1 MRIHIR
7 SRYILAV
14 LGAAGL
20 AAGQAAAQS
29 PLTLDEAIARAL
41 KQNPSTRAAAAAS
54 QEASER
60 ARQARAG
67 WMPRLDVTE
76 TWQRGNQPVFVFG
89 SILAQRSFTQANFAI
104 DALNHPDPVSNFR
117 TGISVE
123 QLVFDG
129 ARTRSANRSAA
140 IGEQIANAGSRE
152 TASSLRLGATSA
164 FGEVLMAQ
172 GNRAAAAAALE
183 SAEEDVRRAERRR
196 DAGLATEADVLAVK
210 VHLAQI
216 RERQISAA
224 SRETVA
230 RLKLN
235 EVMGEP
241 LDARFELRVPAVAAI
256 APTTAVADLE
266 AEALANRPD
275 VIRAGAQ
282 ERLARES
289 VTAAKSVF
297 YPQAAVQGVYE
308 FNGGTFADRVSAWTV
323 GAVIRWNL
331 FGGFADSAKLGEA
344 KAATERA
351 SAERHR
357 QEAAARVDVRAA
369 LARLDEARA
378 RLEVGRLAV
387 AQAKESHRI
396 VRDRFDAGL
405 APVNDLLRSSTAM
418 LDAESNQTGAA
429 VDVLI
434 SAALLER
441 ALGR

>member
-1 MRIHIR
+1 MRIHTR
-7 SRYILAV
+7 SRGLFAV
-14 LGAAGL
+14 LAAAGL

-29 PLTLDEAIARAL
+29 PLTLDDAVGRAL
-41 KQNPSTRAAAAAS
+41 KQNPATRGAEAARR
-54 QEASER
+54 EASER

-67 WMPRLDVTE
+67 WLPRLDLTE

-89 SILAQRSFTQANFAI
+89 SILAQRSFTEANFAV

-129 ARTRSANRSAA
+129 VRTLSANRSAA
-140 IGEQIANAGSRE
+140 IGEEIADAGSRE
-152 TASSLRLGATSA
+152 TASALRLGVTRA

-172 GNRAAAAAALE
+172 ANRAAAAAALE

-216 RERQISAA
+216 RERQISAT

-230 RLKLN
+230 RLQLN
-235 EVMGEP
+235 ELMGEP
-241 LDARFELRVPAVAAI
+241 LDLRFELQAPPPAQM
-256 APTTAVADLE
+256 APPPVADLE
-266 AEALANRPD
+266 AQALANRPD
-275 VIRAGAQ
+275 VARAAAQ
-282 ERLARES
+282 ERLAREGI
-289 VTAAKSVF
+289 TAARSGF

-308 FNGGTFADRVSAWTV
+308 FNGGTFSDRASAWTI
-323 GAVIRWNL
+323 GAVFRWNL

-344 KAATERA
+344 KAAADRA
-351 SAERHR
+351 RADRER

-369 LARLDEARA
+369 VARLEEARA
-378 RLEVGRLAV
+378 RAEVGRLAV
-387 AQAKESHRI
+387 AQAKESQRI

-405 APVNDLLRSSTAM
+405 APVNDLLRSAM
-418 LDAESNQTGAA
+418 AVLDADAHQTAA
-429 VDVLI
+429 AIDVLV

-441 ALGR
+441 ARGR

>member
-1 MRIHIR
+1 MRIHSR

-41 KQNPSTRAAAAAS
+41 KQNPSIRAAAAAS

-140 IGEQIANAGSRE
+140 IGEEIADAGSRE
-152 TASSLRLGATSA
+152 TVSSLRLGATSA

-241 LDARFELRVPAVAAI
+241 LDARFELQVPAAPAV

-275 VIRAGAQ
+275 VIRAAAQ

-351 SAERHR
+351 SADRQR
-357 QEAAARVDVRAA
+357 QEASARVDVRAA

>member
-1 MRIHIR
+1 MRIHTR
-7 SRYILAV
+7 SRHAIAV
-14 LGAAGL
+14 LAAAVL

-41 KQNPSTRAAAAAS
+41 KQNPATRSADAAQS
-54 QEASER
+54 EASER

-89 SILAQRSFTQANFAI
+89 SILAQRSFTEANFAI
-104 DALNHPDPVSNFR
+104 PALNHPDPVSNFR

-123 QLVFDG
+123 QPVFDG
-129 ARTRSANRSAA
+129 FRTRSANRSAA
-140 IGEQIANAGSRE
+140 IGQELADAGSRD
-152 TASSLRLGATSA
+152 ADASLRLGATQA
-164 FGEVLMAQ
+164 FGEVLLAQ
-172 GNRAAAAAALE
+172 ASRAAASAALD

-224 SRETVA
+224 SREAVA
-230 RLKLN
+230 RLHLN
-235 EVMGEP
+235 DVMGEP
-241 LDARFELRVPAVAAI
+241 LDSRFELQAPAAVGTAATP
-256 APTTAVADLE
+256 ALADLD

-275 VIRAGAQ
+275 VIRAAAQ
-282 ERLARES
+282 ERLAQES
-289 VTAAKSVF
+289 IAAAKSAF

-308 FNGGTFADRVSAWTV
+308 FNGGTFADRVSSWTV

-344 KAATERA
+344 KAAAARA
-351 SAERHR
+351 HADRQR
-357 QEAAARVDVRAA
+357 QESAARVDVRAA
-369 LARLDEARA
+369 LARLEDARA
-378 RLEVGRLAV
+378 RVEVGRLAV
-387 AQAKESHRI
+387 AQARESHRI

-429 VDVLI
+429 IDALV
-434 SAALLER
+434 SAAMLER

>member
-1 MRIHIR
+1 MHTR
-7 SRYILAV
+7 SRYVIAV
-14 LGAAGL
+14 LAAAGF

-41 KQNPSTRAAAAAS
+41 KQNPATRGADAA
-54 QEASER
+54 QREASER

-89 SILAQRSFTQANFAI
+89 SILAQRSFTEANFAI
-104 DALNHPDPVSNFR
+104 PALNHPDPVSNFR

-123 QLVFDG
+123 QSVFDG
-129 ARTRSANRSAA
+129 LRTRSANRSAA
-140 IGEQIANAGSRE
+140 IGKELADAGSRD
-152 TASSLRLGATSA
+152 ADSSLRLGATRA
-164 FGEVLMAQ
+164 FGEVLLAQ
-172 GNRAAAAAALE
+172 ANRAAAAAALE

-230 RLKLN
+230 RLQLN

-241 LDARFELRVPAVAAI
+241 LDSRFELQAPAAAG
-256 APTTAVADLE
+256 AAATPALADLD

-275 VIRAGAQ
+275 VIRAAAQ
-282 ERLARES
+282 ERLAVES
-289 VTAAKSVF
+289 ITAAKSVF
-297 YPQAAVQGVYE
+297 YPQAALQGVYE
-308 FNGGTFADRVSAWTV
+308 FNGGTFSDRASAWTV

-351 SAERHR
+351 RADRQR
-357 QEAAARVDVRAA
+357 QEAAARVDVRSA
-369 LARLDEARA
+369 LARLEEARA
-378 RLEVGRLAV
+378 RVEVGRLAV

-405 APVNDLLRSSTAM
+405 APVNDLLRSSMAVLEADSHQTA
-418 LDAESNQTGAA
+418 AA
-429 VDVLI
+429 IDVLI

-441 ALGR
+441 ARGR

>member
-1 MRIHIR
+1 MRIHTR
-7 SRYILAV
+7 SRYVVAV
-14 LGAAGL
+14 LAA
-20 AAGQAAAQS
+20 AAFSAGQAAAQS
-29 PLTLDEAIARAL
+29 PLTLDDAVARAL
-41 KQNPSTRAAAAAS
+41 KQNPAARGAEAA
-54 QEASER
+54 QREASER

-67 WMPRLDVTE
+67 WMPRLDLTE
-76 TWQRGNQPVFVFG
+76 SWQRGNQPVFVFG
-89 SILAQRSFTQANFAI
+89 SILAQRSFTEANFAI

-129 ARTRSANRSAA
+129 LRTRSANRSAA
-140 IGEQIANAGSRE
+140 IGEEIAGAGSRE
-152 TASSLRLGATSA
+152 AASSLRLGATRA

-172 GNRAAAAAALE
+172 ANRAVTTAALE

-196 DAGLATEADVLAVK
+196 DAGLATESDVLAVK

-230 RLKLN
+230 RLQLN

-241 LDARFELRVPAVAAI
+241 LDARFELQVPAAVTEAATQTI
-256 APTTAVADLE
+256 ADLE
-266 AEALANRPD
+266 AEALVKRPD
-275 VIRAGAQ
+275 VIRAAAQ
-282 ERLARES
+282 ERLAQES
-289 VTAAKSVF
+289 IVAAKSVF

-308 FNGGTFADRVSAWTV
+308 FNGATFADRVSAWTV
-323 GAVIRWNL
+323 GAVVRWNL

-351 SAERHR
+351 QADRQR
-357 QEAAARVDVRAA
+357 QETAARVDVRAA
-369 LARLDEARA
+369 VARLEEARA
-378 RLEVGRLAV
+378 RVEVGRLAV

-405 APVNDLLRSSTAM
+405 APVNDLLRSSTAV

-429 VDVLI
+429 IDVLI
-434 SAALLER
+434 SAAMLER

>member
-1 MRIHIR
+1 MKIR
-7 SRYILAV
+7 KPSCHILAALAIV
-14 LGAAGL
+14 GAGAA
-20 AAGQAAAQS
+20 QAAAQA

-41 KQNPSTRAAAAAS
+41 KQNPVTRAAASAR

-76 TWQRGNQPVFVFG
+76 SWQRGNQPVFVFG
-89 SILAQRSFTQANFAI
+89 SILAQRSFKAANFAI
-104 DALNHPDPVSNFR
+104 PALNHPDPVSNFR
-117 TGISVE
+117 TGLSVE

-129 ARTRSANRSAA
+129 MRTRSANRSAA
-140 IGEQIANAGSRE
+140 IGEEIAEAGGRE
-152 TASSLRLGATSA
+152 AAASLRLGTTSA
-164 FGEVLMAQ
+164 FGDVLMAQ
-172 GNRAAAAAALE
+172 ANRAAAAAALE

-196 DAGLATEADVLAVK
+196 DAGLATEADVLAVQ

-216 RERQISAA
+216 RERQISAE
-224 SRETVA
+224 SREAVA

-235 EVMGEP
+235 DVMGEP
-241 LDARFELRVPAVAAI
+241 LDARFELQAPAAAAVA
-256 APTTAVADLE
+256 PTPAAADLE

-275 VIRAGAQ
+275 VIRAAAQ
-282 ERLARES
+282 ERLAKEAVAS
-289 VTAAKSVF
+289 AKSAF

-308 FNGGTFADRVSAWTV
+308 HNGGTFADRASSWTV

-331 FGGFADSAKLGEA
+331 FGGFADSARLGEA

-351 SAERHR
+351 SAERQR

-369 LARLDEARA
+369 AARLQEARA
-378 RLEVGRLAV
+378 RVEVGRLAV

-405 APVNDLLRSSTAM
+405 APVNDLLRSSTAV
-418 LDAESNQTGAA
+418 LDAESRQTGAA
-429 VDVLI
+429 IDVLI
-434 SAALLER
+434 SAAQLER

>member
-1 MRIHIR
+1 MRIHTR
-7 SRYILAV
+7 LRPLVAV
-14 LGAAGL
+14 LAAAGL
-20 AAGQAAAQS
+20 SAGQAAAQS
-29 PLTLDEAIARAL
+29 PLTLEDAVGRAL
-41 KQNPSTRAAAAAS
+41 KQNPAVRGAEAS
-54 QEASER
+54 RREASER

-67 WMPRLDVTE
+67 WLPRVDLTE

-89 SILAQRSFTQANFAI
+89 SILAQRSFTEANFAI

-129 ARTRSANRSAA
+129 VRTLSANRSAA
-140 IGEQIANAGSRE
+140 IGEEIADAGSRE
-152 TASSLRLGATSA
+152 TAAQLRLGVTRA

-172 GNRAAAAAALE
+172 ANRAAAAAALE

-216 RERQISAA
+216 RERQIGAA

-230 RLKLN
+230 RLQLN
-235 EVMGEP
+235 EAMGEP
-241 LDARFELRVPAVAAI
+241 LDARFELQVPAVEPTAPPPI
-256 APTTAVADLE
+256 AELE

-275 VIRAGAQ
+275 LLRAVAH
-282 ERLARES
+282 ERLAKES
-289 VTAAKSVF
+289 VTAARAGF
-297 YPQAAVQGVYE
+297 YPQAAIQGVYE
-308 FNGGTFADRVSAWTV
+308 FNGGTFSDRVSAWTV
-323 GAVIRWNL
+323 GAVFRWNL

-351 SAERHR
+351 RAERER

-369 LARLDEARA
+369 AARLDEARA
-378 RLEVGRLAV
+378 RVEVGRLAA
-387 AQAKESHRI
+387 AQAKESQRI

-405 APVNDLLRSSTAM
+405 APVNDLLRASMAL
-418 LDAESNQTGAA
+418 LDAEYHQTAA
-429 VDVLI
+429 AIDVLI

-441 ALGR
+441 ARGR

>member
-1 MRIHIR
+1 MRIHTRLR
-7 SRYILAV
+7 SLFALLA
-14 LGAAGL
+14 AAGL
-20 AAGQAAAQS
+20 STGQAAAQS
-29 PLTLDEAIARAL
+29 PLTLDDAVARAL
-41 KQNPSTRAAAAAS
+41 KQNPATRGADAA
-54 QEASER
+54 QREASER

-67 WMPRLDVTE
+67 WLPRLDLTE

-129 ARTRSANRSAA
+129 VRTRSANRSAA
-140 IGEQIANAGSRE
+140 IGEEIAAAGSRE
-152 TASSLRLGATSA
+152 TASALRLGATRA
-164 FGEVLMAQ
+164 FGEVLMARA
-172 GNRAAAAAALE
+172 NRAAAAAALE

-216 RERQISAA
+216 RERQITAA

-230 RLKLN
+230 RLQLN
-235 EVMGEP
+235 ELMGEP
-241 LDARFELRVPAVAAI
+241 LDARFDLQ
-256 APTTAVADLE
+256 APSPIQATPPPIADLE
-266 AEALANRPD
+266 TEALANRPD
-275 VIRAGAQ
+275 VARAAAQ
-282 ERLARES
+282 ERLAREG
-289 VTAAKSVF
+289 VTAARSGF

-308 FNGGTFADRVSAWTV
+308 FNGGTFSDRASAWTI
-323 GAVIRWNL
+323 GAVFRWNL

-344 KAATERA
+344 KAATDRA
-351 SAERHR
+351 RAERER
-357 QEAAARVDVRAA
+357 QESSARVDVRTAA
-369 LARLDEARA
+369 ARLEEARA
-378 RLEVGRLAV
+378 RAEVGRLAV

-405 APVNDLLRSSTAM
+405 APVNDLLRSAM
-418 LDAESNQTGAA
+418 AVLDADYHQTAAA
-429 VDVLI
+429 VDVLM

-441 ALGR
+441 ARGR

>member
-1 MRIHIR
+1 MRIHTH
-7 SRYILAV
+7 SRYLLAV
-14 LGAAGL
+14 LAIAGVGAA
-20 AAGQAAAQS
+20 QAAAQA
-29 PLTLDEAIARAL
+29 PLTLDEAIAKAL
-41 KQNPSTRAAAAAS
+41 EQNPATRASAS
-54 QEASER
+54 ARQEASER

-89 SILAQRSFTQANFAI
+89 SILAQRNFTEANFAI
-104 DALNHPDPVSNFR
+104 PALNHPDPVSNFR
-117 TGISVE
+117 TGISIE

-129 ARTRSANRSAA
+129 MRTRSANRSAA
-140 IGEQIANAGSRE
+140 IGEEIADAGGRE
-152 TASSLRLGATSA
+152 AAASLRLGATRA
-164 FGEVLMAQ
+164 FGDVLMAQ
-172 GNRAAAAAALE
+172 ANRAAAAAALE

-196 DAGLATEADVLAVK
+196 DAGLSTEADVLAVK

-230 RLKLN
+230 RLTLN

-241 LDARFELRVPAVAAI
+241 LDARFDLQVPAAA
-256 APTTAVADLE
+256 AVTPTQAAADLE

-275 VIRAGAQ
+275 VIRAAAQ
-282 ERLARES
+282 ERLAKEAVAS
-289 VTAAKSVF
+289 AKSAF

-308 FNGGTFADRVSAWTV
+308 FNGGTFADRVSSWTV

-344 KAATERA
+344 RAATERA
-351 SAERHR
+351 SADRRR

-369 LARLDEARA
+369 VARLEEARA
-378 RLEVGRLAV
+378 RVEVGRLAV
-387 AQAKESHRI
+387 AQAQEGHRI

-405 APVNDLLRSSTAM
+405 APVNDLLRSSTAV
-418 LDAESNQTGAA
+418 LDAESHQTGAA
-429 VDVLI
+429 IDVLI

>member
-1 MRIHIR
+1 M
-7 SRYILAV
+7 LA
-14 LGAAGL
+14 AAGL
-20 AAGQAAAQS
+20 AAGQASAQS
-29 PLTLDEAIARAL
+29 ALTLDEAIGRAL
-41 KQNPSTRAAAAAS
+41 KQNPSTHAAEAARR
-54 QEASER
+54 EASER

-67 WMPRLDVTE
+67 WLPRLDLTE

-140 IGEQIANAGSRE
+140 IGEEIADAGTRE
-152 TASSLRLGATSA
+152 TAALVRLGVTRA

-172 GNRAAAAAALE
+172 ANRAAAAAALD

-230 RLKLN
+230 RLQLN
-235 EVMGEP
+235 EAMGEP
-241 LDARFELRVPAVAAI
+241 LDTRFDLQAPAVAQA
-256 APTTAVADLE
+256 TTPPVADLE
-266 AEALANRPD
+266 AEALASRPD
-275 VIRAGAQ
+275 LIRAIAQ
-282 ERLARES
+282 ERLATEA
-289 VTAAKSVF
+289 VTSARSGF
-297 YPQAAVQGVYE
+297 YPQAAIQGVYE
-308 FNGGTFADRVSAWTV
+308 FNGGTFSDRVSAWTV
-323 GAVIRWNL
+323 GAVFRWNL

-351 SAERHR
+351 RAERAR
-357 QEAAARVDVRAA
+357 QEAAVRVEVRAA
-369 LARLDEARA
+369 AARLDEARA
-378 RLEVGRLAV
+378 RVEVGRLAA
-387 AQAKESHRI
+387 AQAKESQRI

-405 APVNDLLRSSTAM
+405 APVNDLLRSSMAL
-418 LDAESNQTGAA
+418 LDAEYHQTAAA

-441 ALGR
+441 ARGR